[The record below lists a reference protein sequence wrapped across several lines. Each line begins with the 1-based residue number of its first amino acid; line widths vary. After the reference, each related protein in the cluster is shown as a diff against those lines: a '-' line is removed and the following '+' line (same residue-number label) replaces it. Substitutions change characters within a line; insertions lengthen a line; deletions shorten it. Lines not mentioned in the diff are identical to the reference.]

1 MSKGILRPVM
11 GGVAAVLAVTTLAW
25 VGCGGSSGTGRP
37 GSTGGSTGSAG
48 ATATGTG
55 GTATGTG
62 GAATGTG
69 GAAGATALT
78 CTANPTTALLTNFGS
93 ASGDGGV
100 TAGGQWGTTGQLT
113 GHTFGY
119 HGMVLT
125 DGGAQASMVT
135 ATIDRVGMDLELKG
149 MVAPGDY
156 SGGGMSFDNCVNST
170 MWTGIQFTIGGT
182 TDGCNLA
189 FQLQTLSQEGI
200 SNHGTC
206 PDGASCYNFPNKTIT
221 VSTTPAP
228 VTILFSDL
236 EGTGMPATAAAFEM
250 EMFGLQWQFTSAA
263 PVGDGGIQMGCSP
276 DVTITNVSWVQ

>member
-25 VGCGGSSGTGRP
+25 VGCGSSGTGRP
-37 GSTGGSTGSAG
+37 GSTGGTTGAAG
-48 ATATGTG
+48 TAAGTG

-62 GAATGTG
+62 GTATGTG

-100 TAGGQWGTTGQLT
+100 TASGQWGTLGQLT

-119 HGMVLT
+119 K
-125 DGGAQASMVT
+125 GAMTNDAGVMSSVT
-135 ATIDRVGMDLELKG
+135 ATIDRTAMDLQLQG
-149 MVAPGDY
+149 TVVAGDY
-156 SGGGMSFDNCVNST
+156 AGGGMSFDTCVNST

-189 FQLQTLSQEGI
+189 FQLQTLSQEGT
-200 SNHGTC
+200 SNKGTC
-206 PDGASCYNFPNKTIT
+206 TSSCYNFPNKTIT
-221 VSTTPAP
+221 VPATPTP
-228 VTILFSDL
+228 MTILFSDL
-236 EGTGMPATAAAFEM
+236 AGTGMPADPAAFEM

-276 DVTITNVSWVQ
+276 NITITNVSWVQ